1 MHIRFPVQGSKVQDL
16 AFLRPSFDV
25 GCRMLDVWVI
35 GFSVQV
41 LRLSIAEILFDLI
54 DL

>member
-35 GFSVQV
+35 GFSVQG
-41 LRLSIAEILFDLI
+41 RTSSINPERGMVNL
-54 DL
+54 